1 MQTTKDKMAEVS
13 EKEDLDANDGDRKKE
28 KASKSR
34 MNSIA

>member
-1 MQTTKDKMAEVS
+1 MQTTKDKMEVS